1 MSGLLSAAPAIFLRK
16 ERIERMIDAIDKV
29 VNAISSWLYTPWV
42 PAFLIVAGLYF
53 TARTKFIQFRL
64 FGESIHVVSATGT
77 EAATA
82 APPITWRMR
91 CTSAGSA
98 WCSR

>member
-1 MSGLLSAAPAIFLRK
+1 
-16 ERIERMIDAIDKV
+16 MIDAIDKV

-64 FGESIHVVSATGT
+64 FGESIHVVAEG
-77 EAATA
+77 
-82 APPITWRMR
+82 
-91 CTSAGSA
+91 
-98 WCSR
+98 

>member
-1 MSGLLSAAPAIFLRK
+1 
-16 ERIERMIDAIDKV
+16 MIDAIDKV

-64 FGESIHVVSATGT
+64 FGESIHVVSEKPKDKNSVSSLGALMVSTASRVGTGNIVGVC
-77 EAATA
+77 AVYVARA
-82 APPITWRMR
+82 FAHGHKVWLR
-91 CTSAGSA
+91 
-98 WCSR
+98 